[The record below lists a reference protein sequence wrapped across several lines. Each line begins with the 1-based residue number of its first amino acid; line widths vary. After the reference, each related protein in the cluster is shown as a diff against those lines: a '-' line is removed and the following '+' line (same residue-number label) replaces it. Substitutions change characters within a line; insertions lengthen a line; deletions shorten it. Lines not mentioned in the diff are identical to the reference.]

1 MDLNKAKHQ
10 AKKVF
15 NEGETG
21 GALNNVNVI
30 LARLQKRVFDD
41 LQIPLSEVLAVMIE
55 RGGGGHL
62 KPLDPTPL
70 PNPIWPNWNRNDY
83 FAFHQQIVLKTNSCL
98 MLKHEVQD
106 LIDSPSHNLKK
117 WASEKQ
123 ERMNKGM
130 CLRDLIHVKTFV
142 ESFSIVVSPI
152 YRVYL
157 SVSQCCVV
165 ESFPYFFVELCCF

>member
-1 MDLNKAKHQ
+1 MISKCLYQKYQ
-10 AKKVF
+10 QS
-15 NEGETG
+15 
-21 GALNNVNVI
+21 
-30 LARLQKRVFDD
+30 RL
-41 LQIPLSEVLAVMIE
+41 
-55 RGGGGHL
+55 RGGGVHL
-62 KPLDPTPL
+62 KPLDSTPF
-70 PNPIWPNWNRNDY
+70 PNSISPNWNRNDY
-83 FAFHQQIVLKTNSCL
+83 FAFHQRIVLKTNSCL
-98 MLKHEVQD
+98 MLKHDVQD

-165 ESFPYFFVELCCF
+165 ESFPYFFVELCSFQFSNQCYFTFNKDGHSNMTCIM

>member
-1 MDLNKAKHQ
+1 M
-10 AKKVF
+10 
-15 NEGETG
+15 
-21 GALNNVNVI
+21 
-30 LARLQKRVFDD
+30 
-41 LQIPLSEVLAVMIE
+41 

-123 ERMNKGM
+123 ARMNKGM
-130 CLRDLIHVKTFV
+130 CLRDLIHVKTFARGWAISTLLSLFQLSCLQFI
-142 ESFSIVVSPI
+142 ESIWVFLNVVLLSLSLIFLLSYVPFSFQINVISLSIKMAIQIWRVSCD
-152 YRVYL
+152 L
-157 SVSQCCVV
+157 
-165 ESFPYFFVELCCF
+165 FN